1 MAKGKLGF
9 GWMRLPQKSENPED
23 IDFEQVNQMVDAY
36 LDAGF
41 DYFDTSYVYHNGKS
55 ENAIQ
60 RCLISRYPREK
71 FRLASKLPTFAITK
85 EEQVEEIFA
94 QQLEKC
100 GTEYFDY
107 FLLHNVNGIRYE
119 REIKECHMFE
129 HMQQWKKD
137 GKIRHIGFSYH
148 DSADNLDKIL
158 SEHPEVE
165 FVQIALN
172 YIDWNA
178 YLIQAKKCYE
188 VIRKHGCQVIV
199 MEPVKGG
206 MLAKVPEKAEALMK
220 QEAPRMSPASWA
232 IRFAAGLDGILTV
245 LSGMSDLAQVEDNIS
260 YMKDFQPLNDREL
273 KILKEV
279 SRIYK
284 EEGPVHTADFS
295 KYEEISPKGVSA
307 AAILEAYNNCMLQPN
322 PGFAA
327 EHNYFSVEK
336 AKHGIKTE
344 ENCIPL
350 PAVLSE
356 GTDISDM
363 VKEAEGFLNSNL
375 HYSDLIGISICV
387 I

>member
-363 VKEAEGFLNSNL
+363 VKEAEGFLSSNAFFQ
-375 HYSDLIGISICV
+375 YEV
-387 I
+387 Q

>member
-172 YIDWNA
+172 YIDSNA

-363 VKEAEGFLNSNL
+363 VKEAEGFLNSNAFFQ
-375 HYSDLIGISICV
+375 YEV
-387 I
+387 Q

>member
-107 FLLHNVNGIRYE
+107 FLLHNVNDIRYE

-363 VKEAEGFLNSNL
+363 VKEAEGFLNSNAFFQ
-375 HYSDLIGISICV
+375 YEV
-387 I
+387 Q

>member
-85 EEQVEEIFA
+85 EEQAEEIFA

-100 GTEYFDY
+100 GTAYFDY

-350 PAVLSE
+350 PAVLSD

-363 VKEAEGFLNSNL
+363 VKEAEGFLNSNAFFQ
-375 HYSDLIGISICV
+375 YEV
-387 I
+387 Q

>member
-100 GTEYFDY
+100 GTEYFEY

-165 FVQIALN
+165 FVQIALD

-363 VKEAEGFLNSNL
+363 VKEAEGFLNSNAFFQ
-375 HYSDLIGISICV
+375 YEV
-387 I
+387 Q

>member
-199 MEPVKGG
+199 MEPMKGG

-279 SRIYK
+279 SCIYK

-363 VKEAEGFLNSNL
+363 VKEAEEFLNSNAFFQ
-375 HYSDLIGISICV
+375 YEV
-387 I
+387 Q

>member
-279 SRIYK
+279 SYIYK
-284 EEGPVHTADFS
+284 EEGPVHTTDFS

-363 VKEAEGFLNSNL
+363 VKEAEGFLNSNAFFQ
-375 HYSDLIGISICV
+375 YEV
-387 I
+387 Q

>member
-36 LDAGF
+36 LDAG
-41 DYFDTSYVYHNGKS
+41 
-55 ENAIQ
+55 
-60 RCLISRYPREK
+60 
-71 FRLASKLPTFAITK
+71 
-85 EEQVEEIFA
+85 
-94 QQLEKC
+94 
-100 GTEYFDY
+100 FDY

-148 DSADNLDKIL
+148 DSADTLDKIL

-165 FVQIALN
+165 FVQNALN
-172 YIDWNA
+172 YIDWDS

-188 VIRKHGCQVIV
+188 VIRKHGCQVII

-220 QEAPRMSPASWA
+220 QEAPQMSPASWA
-232 IRFAAGLDGILTV
+232 IRFAAGPDGILTV

-273 KILKEV
+273 EILKEV

-284 EEGPVHTADFS
+284 EEGPVHTTDFS
-295 KYEEISPKGVSA
+295 RYEEISPKGVSA

-327 EHNYFSVEK
+327 EHNYFSTEK

-350 PAVLSE
+350 PAVLSD

-363 VKEAEGFLNSNL
+363 VKEAEEFLNSNAFFQ
-375 HYSDLIGISICV
+375 YEV
-387 I
+387 Q

>member
-36 LDAGF
+36 LDVGF

-363 VKEAEGFLNSNL
+363 VKEAEGFLNSNAFFQ
-375 HYSDLIGISICV
+375 YEV
-387 I
+387 Q

>member
-107 FLLHNVNGIRYE
+107 FLLHNVNGIRYG

-307 AAILEAYNNCMLQPN
+307 AAILETYNNCMLQPN

-363 VKEAEGFLNSNL
+363 VKEAEGFLNSNAFFQ
-375 HYSDLIGISICV
+375 YEV
-387 I
+387 Q

>member
-1 MAKGKLGF
+1 MVKGKLGF

-100 GTEYFDY
+100 GSEYFDY

-232 IRFAAGLDGILTV
+232 IRFAAGLEGILTV

-307 AAILEAYNNCMLQPN
+307 AAILETYNNCMLQPN

-363 VKEAEGFLNSNL
+363 VKEAEGFLNSNAFFQ
-375 HYSDLIGISICV
+375 YEV
-387 I
+387 Q

>member
-1 MAKGKLGF
+1 MVKGKLGF

-363 VKEAEGFLNSNL
+363 VKEAEGFLNSNAFFQ
-375 HYSDLIGISICV
+375 YEV
-387 I
+387 Q

>member
-100 GTEYFDY
+100 GTEYFEY

-279 SRIYK
+279 SYIYK
-284 EEGPVHTADFS
+284 EEGPVHTTDFS

-363 VKEAEGFLNSNL
+363 VKEAEGFLNSNAFFQ
-375 HYSDLIGISICV
+375 YEV
-387 I
+387 Q

>member
-148 DSADNLDKIL
+148 DSADNLDKIH

-363 VKEAEGFLNSNL
+363 VKEAEGFLNSNAFFQ
-375 HYSDLIGISICV
+375 YEV
-387 I
+387 Q

>member
-199 MEPVKGG
+199 MEPMKGG

-363 VKEAEGFLNSNL
+363 VKEAEGFLNSNAFFQ
-375 HYSDLIGISICV
+375 YEV
-387 I
+387 Q

>member
-107 FLLHNVNGIRYE
+107 FLLHNVNDIRYE

-363 VKEAEGFLNSNL
+363 LKEAEGFLNSNPFFQ
-375 HYSDLIGISICV
+375 YEV
-387 I
+387 Q

>member
-100 GTEYFDY
+100 GTAYFDY

-363 VKEAEGFLNSNL
+363 VKEAEGFLNSNAFFQ
-375 HYSDLIGISICV
+375 YEV
-387 I
+387 Q

>member
-71 FRLASKLPTFAITK
+71 IRLASKLPTFAITK

-363 VKEAEGFLNSNL
+363 VKEAEGFLNSNAFFQ
-375 HYSDLIGISICV
+375 YEV
-387 I
+387 Q

>member
-307 AAILEAYNNCMLQPN
+307 AAILEAYNKCMLQPN

-363 VKEAEGFLNSNL
+363 VKEAEGFLNSNAFFQ
-375 HYSDLIGISICV
+375 YEV
-387 I
+387 Q

>member
-60 RCLISRYPREK
+60 RCLISRYSREK

-363 VKEAEGFLNSNL
+363 VKEAEGFLNSNAFFQ
-375 HYSDLIGISICV
+375 YEV
-387 I
+387 Q

>member
-71 FRLASKLPTFAITK
+71 IRLASKLPTFAITK

-344 ENCIPL
+344 ENCVPL

-363 VKEAEGFLNSNL
+363 VKEAEGFLNSNAFFQ
-375 HYSDLIGISICV
+375 YEV
-387 I
+387 Q

>member
-1 MAKGKLGF
+1 MVKGKLGF

-100 GTEYFDY
+100 GSEYFDY

-188 VIRKHGCQVIV
+188 VIRKQGCQVIV

-232 IRFAAGLDGILTV
+232 IRFAAGLEGILTV

-307 AAILEAYNNCMLQPN
+307 AAILETYNNCMLQPN

-363 VKEAEGFLNSNL
+363 VKEAEGFLNSNAFFQ
-375 HYSDLIGISICV
+375 YEV
-387 I
+387 Q

>member
-199 MEPVKGG
+199 MVPVKGG

-363 VKEAEGFLNSNL
+363 VKEAEGFLNSNAFFQ
-375 HYSDLIGISICV
+375 YEV
-387 I
+387 Q

>member
-295 KYEEISPKGVSA
+295 KYEEISSKGVSA

-363 VKEAEGFLNSNL
+363 VKEAEGFLNSNAFFQ
-375 HYSDLIGISICV
+375 YEV
-387 I
+387 Q

>member
-71 FRLASKLPTFAITK
+71 FRLASKLPTFVITK

-100 GTEYFDY
+100 GTAYFDY

-363 VKEAEGFLNSNL
+363 VKEAEGFLNSNAFFQ
-375 HYSDLIGISICV
+375 YEV
-387 I
+387 Q

>member
-363 VKEAEGFLNSNL
+363 VKEAEGFLISNAFFQ
-375 HYSDLIGISICV
+375 YEV
-387 I
+387 Q

>member
-307 AAILEAYNNCMLQPN
+307 AAILEAYNNCMHQPN

-363 VKEAEGFLNSNL
+363 VKEAEGFLNSNAFFQ
-375 HYSDLIGISICV
+375 YEV
-387 I
+387 Q

>member
-1 MAKGKLGF
+1 MSYLGETIGKLGF
-9 GWMRLPQKSENPED
+9 GLMRLPTLENGTID
-23 IDFEQVNQMVDAY
+23 IEQVKQMVDMY
-36 LDAGF
+36 LGAGF
-41 DYFDTSYVYHNGKS
+41 TYFDTAWMYMGYESEVALRKS
-55 ENAIQ
+55 LVE
-60 RCLISRYPREK
+60 RYPRDK
-71 FRLASKLPTFAITK
+71 FTVASKLPIGFLKSK
-85 EEQVEEIFA
+85 EEQEEIFNK
-94 QQLEKC
+94 QLEKT
-100 GTEYFDY
+100 GLEYFDY
-107 FLLHNVNGIRYE
+107 YLVHNVNANTIGNARKYDSFKFVADKK
-119 REIKECHMFE
+119 KE
-129 HMQQWKKD
+129 
-137 GKIRHIGFSYH
+137 GKVKHIGFSFH
-148 DSADNLDKIL
+148 DSPELLEEVLK
-158 SEHPEVE
+158 EHPEVE

-279 SRIYK
+279 SHIYK

-363 VKEAEGFLNSNL
+363 VKEAEGFLNSNAFFQ
-375 HYSDLIGISICV
+375 YEV
-387 I
+387 Q

>member
-9 GWMRLPQKSENPED
+9 GWMRLPQRSENPED

-55 ENAIQ
+55 ENAIK

-148 DSADNLDKIL
+148 DSADTLDKIL

-172 YIDWNA
+172 YIDWDS
-178 YLIQAKKCYE
+178 YLIQAKMCYE

-206 MLAKVPEKAEALMK
+206 MLAKVPKKAEALMK
-220 QEAPRMSPASWA
+220 QEAPQMSPASWA

-260 YMKDFQPLNDREL
+260 YMKDFQTLNHREL
-273 KILKEV
+273 EILKEINH
-279 SRIYK
+279 IYK

-295 KYEEISPKGVSA
+295 RYEEISPKGISA
-307 AAILEAYNNCMLQPN
+307 AVILEAYNNCMLQPN

-327 EHNYFSVEK
+327 EHNYFSTEK
-336 AKHGIKTE
+336 AKHGIKIE
-344 ENCIPL
+344 ESCIPL
-350 PAVLSE
+350 PAVLSD

-363 VKEAEGFLNSNL
+363 VKEAEEFLNSNAFFQ
-375 HYSDLIGISICV
+375 YEV
-387 I
+387 

>member
-36 LDAGF
+36 LDVGF

-307 AAILEAYNNCMLQPN
+307 AAILETYNNCMLQPN

-363 VKEAEGFLNSNL
+363 VKEAEEFLNSNAFFQ
-375 HYSDLIGISICV
+375 YEV
-387 I
+387 Q

>member
-279 SRIYK
+279 SHIYK

-363 VKEAEGFLNSNL
+363 VKEAEGFLNSNAFFQ
-375 HYSDLIGISICV
+375 YEV
-387 I
+387 Q

>member
-100 GTEYFDY
+100 GTEYFEY

-232 IRFAAGLDGILTV
+232 IRFATGLDGILTV

-363 VKEAEGFLNSNL
+363 VKEAEGFLNSNAFFQ
-375 HYSDLIGISICV
+375 YEV
-387 I
+387 Q

>member
-1 MAKGKLGF
+1 MVKGKLGF

-100 GTEYFDY
+100 GSEYFDY

-232 IRFAAGLDGILTV
+232 IRFAAGLEGILTV

-363 VKEAEGFLNSNL
+363 VKEAEGFLNSNAFFQ
-375 HYSDLIGISICV
+375 YEV
-387 I
+387 Q

>member
-119 REIKECHMFE
+119 REIKECHMFD

-363 VKEAEGFLNSNL
+363 VKEAEGFLNSNAFFQ
-375 HYSDLIGISICV
+375 YEV
-387 I
+387 Q